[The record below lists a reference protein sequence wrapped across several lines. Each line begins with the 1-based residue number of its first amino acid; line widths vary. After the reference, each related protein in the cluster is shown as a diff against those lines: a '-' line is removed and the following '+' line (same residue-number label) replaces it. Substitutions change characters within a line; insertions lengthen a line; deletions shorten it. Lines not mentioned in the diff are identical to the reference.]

1 MSLLLFFI
9 KEHCFAKN
17 ALKSLA
23 FSLKPVTNLFSW
35 NNGRIRGTFLLFKK
49 RFNRDQ
55 FVLEFL

>member
-9 KEHCFAKN
+9 KEHRFAKN

-23 FSLKPVTNLFSW
+23 FSLKPVTNLLSW
-35 NNGRIRGTFLLFKK
+35 NNSRIRGTFLLFKK

>member
-55 FVLEFL
+55 FV